1 MIPFIIIWSL
11 WFISELLLNVLFR
24 SANSN
29 KDSQDK
35 GSMRII
41 WITIGIAINLG
52 IIISIFSKFPVSK
65 LMITPYLGL
74 LLITAGMIFRFFAV
88 WSLGKFFTVDITIQE
103 NHEIIDKGVYKIVRH
118 PSYLGSLVSF
128 IGFGISLNNWIS
140 LIIIVIPITIAF
152 IHRIKIEEQ
161 LMLKQFGVDYS
172 EYMNKTYRLLP
183 KIY

>member
-1 MIPFIIIWSL
+1 M
-11 WFISELLLNVLFR
+11 
-24 SANSN
+24 
-29 KDSQDK
+29 
-35 GSMRII
+35 
-41 WITIGIAINLG
+41 
-52 IIISIFSKFPVSK
+52 
-65 LMITPYLGL
+65 
-74 LLITAGMIFRFFAV
+74 
-88 WSLGKFFTVDITIQE
+88 
-103 NHEIIDKGVYKIVRH
+103 
-118 PSYLGSLVSF
+118 SF